1 MSLQTLKEIKC
12 ACGDTFETEIYQSV
26 SVGEDPELKDL
37 ILGGEFNMVEC
48 PHCHQV
54 IYAENFVLYH
64 DHAQELMAF
73 VYPYAMKENQGPMA
87 EQMKATF
94 SELQSKLADD
104 EKLTYGPLMLFGM
117 DQLCDV
123 LKIDDD
129 LTDESD
135 VAEYVCKSLGMK
147 AIKLPKAF
155 ARVKGIPYILPLGE
169 KGERSRQ
176 SMITGLEKLLK
187 ENDRLSLYQKLLEQI
202 KADPDWKV

>member
-94 SELQSKLADD
+94 SELQSKLGRRETHLWPADAFRH
-104 EKLTYGPLMLFGM
+104 GPALRCAQDRRRLDRRVRCRGICL
-117 DQLCDV
+117 QV
-123 LKIDDD
+123 SR
-129 LTDESD
+129 DESHQTPQGLC
-135 VAEYVCKSLGMK
+135 ARERHSLYPASWRKRREVTPVHDHGPGK
-147 AIKLPKAF
+147 APQRKRPPLPLPKTP
-155 ARVKGIPYILPLGE
+155 RTN
-169 KGERSRQ
+169 Q
-176 SMITGLEKLLK
+176 S
-187 ENDRLSLYQKLLEQI
+187 
-202 KADPDWKV
+202 